1 MNLVERGK
9 VNQEKANKEYTQ
21 GNKRIVQYFKPGSS
35 TAVPSNV
42 VYRMGKIRKLGVLK
56 GRWLD
61 CGCAD
66 GGYTVALV
74 DSGAES
80 AVGVDVI
87 EERILQA
94 RKREKDYPA
103 VEFFHLTNDD
113 LPFPDASFDG
123 VMMNEVLE
131 HVTDEAHTLREIFRV
146 LRPGGHLV
154 IMSPNRW
161 FPFEGHGMHI
171 GQRVFSFPI
180 PILPW
185 LPSNIGQQFMYAR
198 NYWPSEMR
206 NLVNDAGFAV
216 WKLDFVWP
224 VFEVWPWLPQPVIH
238 QYRKFLP
245 IIERVPFV
253 RRFGVSVFLAAQKR

>member
-1 MNLVERGK
+1 MGLVEP
-9 VNQEKANKEYTQ
+9 VQEN
-21 GNKRIVQYFKPGSS
+21 NRIIQHFKPGDS

-42 VYRMGKIRKLGVLK
+42 TYRLSKIRKLGILK
-56 GRWLD
+56 GKWLD

-87 EERILQA
+87 EERIQKA
-94 RKREKDYPA
+94 KEREKDNLN

-113 LPFPDASFDG
+113 LPFPDAFFDG

-131 HVTDEAHTLREIFRV
+131 HVTDEVHTLREILRV

-171 GQRVFSFPI
+171 GERVFAFPV
-180 PILPW
+180 PVLPW
-185 LPSNIGQQFMYAR
+185 LPSTIGQQFMFAR

-206 NLVNDAGFAV
+206 DLVNRVGFAV
-216 WKLDFVWP
+216 WKVDFVWP
-224 VFEVWPWLPQPVIH
+224 IFEVWPWLPQPVIR
-238 QYRKFLP
+238 QYRKVLP
-245 IIERVPFV
+245 VIERTPFV
-253 RRFGVSVFLAAQKR
+253 RRFGVSVFLVAQKR

>member
-1 MNLVERGK
+1 MGLAEHV
-9 VNQEKANKEYTQ
+9 QEND
-21 GNKRIVQYFKPGSS
+21 RIVQHFKPGGS

-42 VYRMGKIRKLGVLK
+42 SYRLKKIQKLGILK
-56 GRWLD
+56 GKWLD

-74 DSGAES
+74 DAGAES
-80 AVGVDVI
+80 AVGVDVV
-87 EERILQA
+87 EERIQQA
-94 RKREKDYPA
+94 KEREKDHSA
-103 VEFFHLTNDD
+103 VKFFHLTNDD

-131 HVTDEAHTLREIFRV
+131 HVRDEVHTLREILRV

-171 GQRVFSFPI
+171 GERVFEFPI

-185 LPSNIGQQFMYAR
+185 LPSKIGQQFMFAR

-206 NLVNDAGFAV
+206 DLVNRVGFAV
-216 WKLDFVWP
+216 WKVDFVWP
-224 VFEVWPWLPQPVIH
+224 IFEVWPWLPQPVVY
-238 QYRKFLP
+238 QYRKILP
-245 IIERVPFV
+245 LIERTPFV
-253 RRFGVSVFLAAQKR
+253 RRFGVSVFLVAQKR